1 MATPILHCR
10 IQDRM
15 NAIRLA
21 LFATSLLLVGCRSGH
36 PSDDSLQSR
45 FFSHEA
51 SFTKVVQMATED
63 PKTIRIDPFTMPEKA
78 ISQKRWDEY
87 RDLFRELGL
96 EFGISRPDNEDE
108 VLIPISATGLFGG
121 RGTTK
126 GYAYSMRDL
135 EPVVESLNDQAKL
148 PCSRVKHCIV
158 YRQLKRHWYIFY
170 EIG

>member
-1 MATPILHCR
+1 M
-10 IQDRM
+10 D
-15 NAIRLA
+15 AIRLA
-21 LFATSLLLVGCRSGH
+21 LVASCLLLIGCRSGH

-51 SFTKVVQMATED
+51 SFTKVVQMANED
-63 PKTIRIDPFTMPEKA
+63 PKIVRIDPFTIPEKA
-78 ISQKRWDEY
+78 ISQRRWEDY

-96 EFGISRPDNEDE
+96 EYGIGRLGSEDG
-108 VLIPISATGLFGG
+108 VLIPISARGLLGG

-126 GYAYSMRDL
+126 GFVYSMEDL

-148 PCSRVKHCIV
+148 PCSGVKHCIV
-158 YRQLKRHWYIFY
+158 YSQLKRHWYIFY

>member
-1 MATPILHCR
+1 M
-10 IQDRM
+10 
-15 NAIRLA
+15 RLA
-21 LFATSLLLVGCRSGH
+21 LFAASLLLIGCRSGH
-36 PSDDSLQSR
+36 PFDDSLQSR

-63 PKTIRIDPFTMPEKA
+63 PKIVRIDPFTIPENV
-78 ISQKRWDEY
+78 ISQKRREDY

-96 EFGISRPDNEDE
+96 QYGIGRLGSEGG
-108 VLIPISATGLFGG
+108 VLIPISTRGLLGG

-126 GYAYSMRDL
+126 GFAYSMEDL